1 MEKIFYKTRLRN
13 KGQITVPQE
22 IRQVLQADEG
32 DDLLFSVDDHGHIL
46 VSRAQVIPP
55 DQAWFW
61 SQRWQRMEKAA
72 QADLEAGNVV
82 VYSSVDDAITALDQ
96 LQSVEDAED

>member
-32 DDLLFSVDDHGHIL
+32 DDLLFSVDDDGHIL